1 MSPAVKYTLG
11 RIGLFFAA
19 LLILLPFT
27 QISLLLKVALAF
39 LISATLSWFVLKGWR
54 EQYSL
59 QLQNAVEK
67 RKADKEKLRSALAG
81 DDTPAADTPAAD
93 KAGPDDAAAP
103 DNNAGDAAPKE
114 NGQAG

>member
-1 MSPAVKYTLG
+1 VSPAVKYTLG
-11 RIGLFFAA
+11 RIGLFAAA

-39 LISATLSWFVLKGWR
+39 LLSAILSYFVLKGWR

-67 RKADKEKLRSALAG
+67 RKADKDKLRSALAG
-81 DDTPAADTPAAD
+81 DDE
-93 KAGPDDAAAP
+93 PDHPTDAAPTDPAP
-103 DNNAGDAAPKE
+103 KDAAPTDAAPKDK
-114 NGQAG
+114 GQAG